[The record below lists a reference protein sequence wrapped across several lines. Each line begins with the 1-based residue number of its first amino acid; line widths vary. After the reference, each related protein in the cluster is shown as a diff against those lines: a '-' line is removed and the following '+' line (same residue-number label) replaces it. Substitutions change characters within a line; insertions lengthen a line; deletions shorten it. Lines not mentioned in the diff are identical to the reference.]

1 MFHLTREQITGRTNR
16 DLFPPG
22 QAAAFRLNDRKVLEA
37 GIPLEF
43 EEVAQHDDGPHT
55 SIVFKFPLCDTE
67 GRTYAI
73 GGMTTD
79 ITDRKGME
87 HALRESQARLALA
100 LDARQQLDADLH
112 DNIIQMLYAV
122 GMNLEQSRHLLHYNV
137 TAADDTLKGA
147 LSNLNHVI
155 EDVRGYIGSQE
166 PPRLCGNQLDRHPL
180 RLDSDDAR
188 GERTSVY
195 FANGSERHSAPYR
208 RTIPSPVFH
217 RP

>member
-1 MFHLTREQITGRTNR
+1 M
-16 DLFPPG
+16 
-22 QAAAFRLNDRKVLEA
+22 LEA

-43 EEVAQHDDGPHT
+43 EEVAQPDDGPHT

-155 EDVRGYIGSQE
+155 EDVRGYIGRQE
-166 PPRLCGNQLDRHPL
+166 PPVCLRQSTDRHPL

-195 FANGSERHSAPYR
+195 FANRSERH
-208 RTIPSPVFH
+208 
-217 RP
+217 